1 MTSDGVHVLFIASN
15 KFKIEKELRHIRREN
30 VWGYY
35 KPYRFGAWLS
45 GVETSSF
52 TVCQNMYDHRSGRKI
67 YSATSVMVFANR
79 QTRKPSKLP
88 DWFVTRAEEFLK
100 TTSPIINHVIEK
112 TSVNQLLIPSECF
125 SYEIKALQSDCDSNN
140 HVNQAAYVKWCSD
153 VGALAANAG
162 KYISFKKDIGLYAI
176 EEINVQYIGETFMDE
191 TVVVNTWE
199 HSNEHYTAHFV
210 IEKKEKIVFNAK
222 LKYYN
227 ENMPQD
233 TTSKL

>member
-15 KFKIEKELRHIRREN
+15 KFHIEKELRHIRREN
-30 VWGYY
+30 IWGYY

-45 GVETSSF
+45 GVGTSSF

-88 DWFVTRAEEFLK
+88 DWFVTRAEEFLN
-100 TTSPIINHVIEK
+100 TTSPIINHVIEN
-112 TSVNQLLIPSECF
+112 TSVIQILIPSECF
-125 SYEIKALQSDCDSNN
+125 SYEIKSLQSDCDSNN

-153 VGALAANAG
+153 VGARMLENIPRLRKTLG
-162 KYISFKKDIGLYAI
+162 YMILQKSMFSILEKLLLMK
-176 EEINVQYIGETFMDE
+176 QWC
-191 TVVVNTWE
+191 TWV

-210 IEKKEKIVFNAK
+210 IKKKEKIVFNAK